1 MVNLYIDLI
10 TQGLWTLDKVIKPF
24 YDETVS
30 KLDELGYFDAHPE
43 QRPSSLSSKE

>member
-1 MVNLYIDLI
+1 MVNLYVDLI

-30 KLDELGYFDAHPE
+30 KLEEKGYFDEHPD